1 MLGTSAP
8 ASPPVYT
15 NSDLVERPQKSP
27 RSQHKPPPSQP
38 VAQWPTSFPRERT
51 RIDQNPS
58 NENPQFQQR
67 ELPSLPR
74 AQWPTSQPRQETHI
88 PQNSPRRQ
96 RRPVSPHR
104 SPPIS
109 PRATRRQ
116 KVENSYAKHLPEP
129 QQNKPNAKSHLGV
142 SKKVNMIQCL
152 ILSSENMAKKT
163 TITISSDYQFKQFLT
178 SQTSVYVCFRS
189 KKS

>member
-1 MLGTSAP
+1 MVGTSAP

-15 NSDLVERPQKSP
+15 NSDLVERPQNSP
-27 RSQHKPPPSQP
+27 RSQNKPPLSQP
-38 VAQWPTSFPRERT
+38 VAQRPTNSPRGERRT
-51 RIDQNPS
+51 GQGPS
-58 NENPQFQQR
+58 ERSPQFHQR

-74 AQWPTSQPRQETHI
+74 AQWPTSQPRQERHS

-129 QQNKPNAKSHLGV
+129 QQNKPKAKSHLGV
-142 SKKVNMIQCL
+142 SKKVNMIQCR
-152 ILSSENMAKKT
+152 ILSSEN
-163 TITISSDYQFKQFLT
+163 IPCQQNNSG
-178 SQTSVYVCFRS
+178 QTLDLSNFSLPRPQCMYVL
-189 KKS
+189 